1 MTQFTR
7 RTVLTGAAAASVA
20 ALAGPTATHAAAPPA
35 GKQAP
40 NFYRS
45 KLGDFE
51 ITVVNDGARAIP
63 LPPTFVRNVSNAEVL
78 AAAEAAY
85 MPKGSIVAPFNPI
98 VVNTGAKLVLIDTG
112 YGPGVAPTVGLLP
125 ATLAAAG
132 IDPKAIDIVLISHMH
147 GDHILGL
154 KTPDGALAFPNA
166 EIKVPAVD
174 WTYWMSDENM
184 SKAPEGFQKA
194 SFGFNRKIFS
204 NLADKVTRYEWGKE
218 VAPGITAVEVQR
230 PHPRSHRFR
239 HRVGIGTALLPR
251 RCQQCPGPVP
261 AQSGMAGHVR
271 QRAGEGGND
280 APPHLRHGVGREDP
294 RRRVSLPVPRARL
307 HREGRHRLSPR
318 AGGLEPGAL
327 IVTSCERQ
335 RAREGNQRLCEGEW
349 ADPMGS
355 IHLSPHRRTFVL
367 APPMRRVHAQ
377 EHFRK

>member
-1 MTQFTR
+1 MTELTR
-7 RTVLTGAAAASVA
+7 RQ
-20 ALAGPTATHAAAPPA
+20 ALAGAVATAAATMSITIPPANAAAPPA

-40 NFYRS
+40 SFYRS
-45 KLGDFE
+45 RLGAFE

-63 LPPTFVRNVSNAEVL
+63 LPPQFVRNVSNEVVL

-112 YGPGVAPTVGLLP
+112 YGPGIAPTVGLLP

-174 WTYWMSDENM
+174 WAHWMSDENM

-204 NLADKVTRYEWGKE
+204 NLADKVTRYEWGRE
-218 VAPGITAVEVQR
+218 VAPGITAVDTNGHT
-230 PHPRSHRFR
+230 PGH
-239 HRVGIGTALLPR
+239 TAFVIASANRQLFF
-251 RCQQCPGPVP
+251 QGDVSNVP
-261 AQSGMAGHVR
+261 
-271 QRAGEGGND
+271 D
-280 APPHLRHGVGREDP
+280 LFLRNPDWQVMFDSDP
-294 RRRVSLPVPRARL
+294 DKAVITRRRVYDMASADKLLVAGYHFPFPGLGYVEKAGTGYRLIPAAWEPV
-307 HREGRHRLSPR
+307 
-318 AGGLEPGAL
+318 
-327 IVTSCERQ
+327 
-335 RAREGNQRLCEGEW
+335 
-349 ADPMGS
+349 
-355 IHLSPHRRTFVL
+355 F
-367 APPMRRVHAQ
+367 
-377 EHFRK
+377 

>member
-1 MTQFTR
+1 MAHFTR

-20 ALAGPTATHAAAPPA
+20 ALAGPAATQAAMPPA

-40 NFYRS
+40 SFYRS

-51 ITVVNDGARAIP
+51 ITVVSDGARPIP

-98 VVNTGAKLVLIDTG
+98 VVNTGPKLVLIDTG
-112 YGPGVAPTVGLLP
+112 YGPGMAPTVGLLP

-204 NLADKVTRYEWGKE
+204 NLADRVTRYDWGKE
-218 VAPGITAVEVQR
+218 VAPGITAVESSGHTPGHTSFVIASGSGRLFFTGDVVNVPELFLRNPDWQVMFDSEPEKAVVTR
-230 PHPRSHRFR
+230 RRIFDMASAEKILVAGYHFPFP
-239 HRVGIGTALLPR
+239 GLGYIEKAGTGYRL
-251 RCQQCPGPVP
+251 VP
-261 AQSGMAGHVR
+261 AAWS
-271 QRAGEGGND
+271 
-280 APPHLRHGVGREDP
+280 
-294 RRRVSLPVPRARL
+294 PVL
-307 HREGRHRLSPR
+307 
-318 AGGLEPGAL
+318 
-327 IVTSCERQ
+327 
-335 RAREGNQRLCEGEW
+335 
-349 ADPMGS
+349 
-355 IHLSPHRRTFVL
+355 
-367 APPMRRVHAQ
+367 
-377 EHFRK
+377 

>member
-51 ITVVNDGARAIP
+51 ITVISDGARAIP
-63 LPPTFVRNVSNAEVL
+63 LPPTFVRNVSNTEVL

-112 YGPGVAPTVGLLP
+112 YGPGMSPTVGLLP

-154 KTPDGALAFPNA
+154 KTSDGALAFPNA

-184 SKAPEGFQKA
+184 SKAPEGFQKG

-204 NLADKVTRYEWGKE
+204 NLADKVTRYDWGKE
-218 VAPGITAVEVQR
+218 VAPGITAVESSGHTPGHTSFVIASGSGRLFFTGDVVNVPELFLRNPDWQVMFDSEPEKAVVTR
-230 PHPRSHRFR
+230 RRIFDMASAEKILVSGYHFPFP
-239 HRVGIGTALLPR
+239 GLGYIEKAGTGYRL
-251 RCQQCPGPVP
+251 VP
-261 AQSGMAGHVR
+261 AAWS
-271 QRAGEGGND
+271 
-280 APPHLRHGVGREDP
+280 
-294 RRRVSLPVPRARL
+294 PVL
-307 HREGRHRLSPR
+307 
-318 AGGLEPGAL
+318 
-327 IVTSCERQ
+327 
-335 RAREGNQRLCEGEW
+335 
-349 ADPMGS
+349 
-355 IHLSPHRRTFVL
+355 
-367 APPMRRVHAQ
+367 
-377 EHFRK
+377 

>member
-1 MTQFTR
+1 MTEISR
-7 RTVLTGAAAASVA
+7 RSMLTGAAAASVA
-20 ALAGPTATHAAAPPA
+20 ALAAPTPTRAAAPLA
-35 GKQAP
+35 GQQAP
-40 NFYRS
+40 SFYRS

-112 YGPGVAPTVGLLP
+112 YGPGIAPTVGLLP

-147 GDHILGL
+147 GDHVLGL

-174 WTYWMSDENM
+174 WAYWMSDDNM

-204 NLADKVTRYEWGKE
+204 NLADKVTRYDWGKE
-218 VAPGITAVEVQR
+218 VAPGVTAVESAGHTPGHTSFVIASGTGRLFFQGDVSNVPDLFLRNPDWQVMFDSEPDKAVQ
-230 PHPRSHRFR
+230 
-239 HRVGIGTALLPR
+239 TR
-251 RCQQCPGPVP
+251 RRIYDMASAEKILVAGYHFPFPGLGYIEKAGNGYRLVP
-261 AQSGMAGHVR
+261 AAWS
-271 QRAGEGGND
+271 
-280 APPHLRHGVGREDP
+280 
-294 RRRVSLPVPRARL
+294 PVL
-307 HREGRHRLSPR
+307 
-318 AGGLEPGAL
+318 
-327 IVTSCERQ
+327 
-335 RAREGNQRLCEGEW
+335 
-349 ADPMGS
+349 
-355 IHLSPHRRTFVL
+355 
-367 APPMRRVHAQ
+367 
-377 EHFRK
+377 